1 MNDNDRQRGNGGGD
15 NGGGGNPNPWMKS
28 LLIWVGVLLSLA
40 VVVTLFDGRTTT
52 AQGNTVAYSTF
63 LDKVEC
69 GLHT

>member
-52 AQGNTVAYSTF
+52 
-63 LDKVEC
+63 
-69 GLHT
+69 